1 MMILKSFF
9 FSILLIV
16 FASRCVASVTID
28 TRSIPNG
35 VRGKSYFA
43 VLRASDGC
51 TPYSWKIV
59 SGSLPAGVRKTTI
72 NNTTSLQLTGVPT
85 TAASYSFTVS
95 VTACGGHVSEKAY
108 TVVIQPTPI
117 HVVDLKWKASKSPHV
132 IGYNVYRGPD
142 GVNWRKVNS
151 GGLVA
156 WTYYTDSTVAND
168 STYFYAATAVDN
180 KRKESKKTAAVKA
193 RIPCADPTC
202 P

>member
-35 VRGKSYFA
+35 VLGKSYFA
-43 VLRASDGC
+43 VLVASDGC

-59 SGSLPAGVRKTTI
+59 SGSLPAGVSKTTS
-72 NNTTSLQLTGVPT
+72 NNTTSLELIGTPIK
-85 TAASYSFTVS
+85 AISYSFVVS
-95 VTACGGHVSEKAY
+95 VTGCGGHASQKAY
-108 TVVIQPTPI
+108 TVIIQRTPI
-117 HVVDLKWKASKSPHV
+117 HVVDLKWTASKSSGV
-132 IGYNVYRGPD
+132 MGYNVYRGPD

-156 WTYYTDSTVAND
+156 WTHYADSTVAND
-168 STYFYAATAVDN
+168 STYFYAATAVN
-180 KRKESKKTAAVKA
+180 NEGKESKKTAAVKA
-193 RIPCADPTC
+193 AIP
-202 P
+202 